1 MKVLI
6 TGSNGLLGQ
15 KLVHKLREDINIELV
30 ATSID
35 VNRISNKEGYKYI
48 SLDITEELE
57 VEKVILSEKP
67 EVIINTAAMTNVD
80 SCENRKKEY

>member
-30 ATSID
+30 ATSRD
-35 VNRISNKEGYKYI
+35 VNRISKKEGYKYI
-48 SLDITEELE
+48 SLDITKKSE
-57 VEKVILSEKP
+57 VEKVILSEKQ
-67 EVIINTAAMTNVD
+67 EVIINTAAMTDVD
-80 SCENRKKEY
+80 S